1 LEAAV
6 PFCDADPPDRSWEST
21 MDQMMDGGMWGMGIG
36 ELILLMLIVL
46 VFVALVK
53 FVFFR

>member
-1 LEAAV
+1 M
-6 PFCDADPPDRSWEST
+6 DP
-21 MDQMMDGGMWGMGIG
+21 MMDGGMWGMGIG
-36 ELILLMLIVL
+36 ELILLILIVL